1 MYLLALLSALDQTHN
16 TFHVSMLQK
25 YIADIS
31 HVSCYATLQLKEDST
46 YEEVPAQVMDRK
58 DLVLHNNTIP
68 LMKVLWRNQSSKEIS
83 IWYFNFF

>member
-1 MYLLALLSALDQTHN
+1 
-16 TFHVSMLQK
+16 MLQK

-46 YEEVPAQVMDRK
+46 YEEVPAQVMDHE

-68 LMKVLWRNQSSKEIS
+68 QMKVFMEEPIFQRNQ
-83 IWYFNFF
+83 YLVF